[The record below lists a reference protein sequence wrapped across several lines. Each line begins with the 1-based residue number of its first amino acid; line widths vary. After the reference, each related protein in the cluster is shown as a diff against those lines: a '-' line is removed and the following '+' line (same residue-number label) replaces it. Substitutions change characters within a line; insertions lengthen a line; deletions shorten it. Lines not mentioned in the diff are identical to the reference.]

1 MICDPIIQGGGGQ
14 QARASLFLEREGRKA
29 GQRRKKAMQGEGN
42 AGLGEL
48 SIRHLHLH
56 APYMG

>member
-1 MICDPIIQGGGGQ
+1 MICDPAIQRGGGR
-14 QARASLFLEREGRKA
+14 QAPSSLFLEREGRKT

-48 SIRHLHLH
+48 SIRHLHLRV
-56 APYMG
+56 PYMG